1 MTTGFNQN
9 SIHLSRYFYLE
20 FTVFITTLFSATG
33 YILNGMGVLVCLNGV
48 WGLWISNV
56 VLHSTSGQY

>member
-1 MTTGFNQN
+1 MTTVFNQN

-33 YILNGMGVLVCLNGV
+33 YILNGMVALVSQSGVLVLLIFSV
-48 WGLWISNV
+48 E
-56 VLHSTSGQY
+56 